1 MCLVF
6 LIHNSCIHIRY
17 QNLLIR
23 GVEGSKTMKE
33 PVGLLVEVREAPT
46 FVALLIQDLQ
56 LWGLSISWIKQ
67 KKENRCTR
75 LIND

>member
-56 LWGLSISWIKQ
+56 L
-67 KKENRCTR
+67 
-75 LIND
+75 